1 MKEKVVEWIEK
12 EFEFTNRVNGDM
24 RLCMSRCYGALM
36 FTLSQTG
43 DDESLGDW
51 WDDVMHPLFDYAIEM
66 EHAPKYVNNSGVGA
80 T

>member
-12 EFEFTNRVNGDM
+12 EFEFTNRAGGNM

-43 DDESLGDW
+43 DDESLGRW
-51 WDDVMHPLFDYAIEM
+51 WDDVMHPLFEHTIE
-66 EHAPKYVNNSGVGA
+66 EQGVK
-80 T
+80 